1 MAESRVTSVLAEVL
15 STGEQTQARVSSVV
29 AKPLLLELLQN
40 GSEGSRAGN
49 GDDARGPLGAP
60 PAIVESHNVR

>member
-29 AKPLLLELLQN
+29 AEVLVSIAEDEPDVPV
-40 GSEGSRAGN
+40 STGN
-49 GDDARGPLGAP
+49 AV
-60 PAIVESHNVR
+60 IICVVSS